1 MADEKENGREE
12 VTNNDGKGRS
22 KSELDRAGLAVEEI
36 TAKDAEKDQ
45 ETDKPKETP
54 QKKGVGKKE
63 YSMIGISLL
72 LVLIVTI
79 SGVFIWA
86 RYFSS
91 DNEEILALNAPQ
103 GVVYELKPFFLPL
116 KTKAKSKKF
125 MRMTLILELYD
136 ESSDRQIKKRI
147 EEVRNRVF
155 KVLTNVSPTN
165 IENNRGKKLLSE
177 EIISIINL
185 VLAGK
190 VIKNVYFRDIVVI

>member
-1 MADEKENGREE
+1 MADEKERTGS
-12 VTNNDGKGRS
+12 DDRS
-22 KSELDRAGLAVEEI
+22 KSELDVEGLDVEEI

-45 ETDKPKETP
+45 ETDTPKETP

-91 DNEEILALNAPQ
+91 DNEEILAVNAPQ

-177 EIISIINL
+177 EIISIVNL

>member
-1 MADEKENGREE
+1 MTDEKERTGS
-12 VTNNDGKGRS
+12 DDRS
-22 KSELDRAGLAVEEI
+22 KSELDVEGLDVEEI
-36 TAKDAEKDQ
+36 TAKDAEKDR

-91 DNEEILALNAPQ
+91 DNEEILAVNAPQ

-147 EEVRNRVF
+147 EEVRDRVF
-155 KVLTNVSPTN
+155 KVLTNVSLTN

-190 VIKNVYFRDIVVI
+190 VIKNVYFRDVVVI

>member
-1 MADEKENGREE
+1 MADEKGSDIEKTESE
-12 VTNNDGKGRS
+12 DSKDRS
-22 KSELDRAGLAVEEI
+22 KSELDTKGLDVEEI
-36 TAKDAEKDQ
+36 TAKDAEKDK

-54 QKKGVGKKE
+54 QKKGIGKKE
-63 YSMIGISLL
+63 YIMIGISLL
-72 LVLIVTI
+72 LVLIVV
-79 SGVFIWA
+79 SGAVFIWA

-91 DNEEILALNAPQ
+91 DNEKILALNAPQ
-103 GVVYELKPFFLPL
+103 GAVYELKPFFVPL
-116 KTKAKSKKF
+116 NTKAKSKKF

-190 VIKNVYFRDIVVI
+190 VIKNVYFRDVVVI

>member
-1 MADEKENGREE
+1 MADEKENDREE
-12 VTNNDGKGRS
+12 VTNKNDKERS
-22 KSELDRAGLAVEEI
+22 KSELDRESLDVEEI
-36 TAKDAEKDQ
+36 TAKDAENDQ

-91 DNEEILALNAPQ
+91 DNEEILAVNAPQ

-177 EIISIINL
+177 EIISIVNL

>member
-1 MADEKENGREE
+1 MTDEKERTGS
-12 VTNNDGKGRS
+12 DDRS
-22 KSELDRAGLAVEEI
+22 KSELDVEGLDVEEI

-91 DNEEILALNAPQ
+91 DNEEILAVNAPQ

-147 EEVRNRVF
+147 EEVRTESLKF
-155 KVLTNVSPTN
+155 
-165 IENNRGKKLLSE
+165 
-177 EIISIINL
+177 
-185 VLAGK
+185 
-190 VIKNVYFRDIVVI
+190 

>member
-1 MADEKENGREE
+1 MADEKENDREE
-12 VTNNDGKGRS
+12 VTNKDDKERS
-22 KSELDRAGLAVEEI
+22 KSELDREGLDVEEI
-36 TAKDAEKDQ
+36 TAKDAENDK
-45 ETDKPKETP
+45 ETDKPEETP
-54 QKKGVGKKE
+54 KKKGVDKKE
-63 YSMIGISLL
+63 YIMVGISLL
-72 LVLIVTI
+72 LVLIVV
-79 SGVFIWA
+79 SGAVFIWA

-91 DNEEILALNAPQ
+91 DNEKILALNAPL
-103 GVVYELKPFFLPL
+103 GTVYELKPFFLPL

-177 EIISIINL
+177 EIISIINM

-190 VIKNVYFRDIVVI
+190 IIKNVYFRDVVVI